1 MKQNNKIKK
10 SRDLLKAKIV
20 SQNANGSY
28 NLMLSGSNTTMKNIP
43 YIGRFPLSVNDIVN
57 VGFHDNDRQKPFIL
71 AKLSEGYSSTGI
83 EIVNEKI
90 GVRWQQEGN
99 SPYGSFRANHNFIVS
114 AETSY
119 AEKNEPLT
127 GTKYDSICAAINS
140 KDYFYNANHYIAWAY
155 DFASGDRIFLTTLT
169 AIPAATTVRAKNT
182 FFYNHPEYGKV
193 FVVGRTAD
201 TNSLTNYKAYLIID
215 YLNPETGEIKGTRTE
230 TIDLFSAGITSR
242 KTFTGNEFVGVSD
255 ILEPQS
261 RNEYA
266 FVYSFEVNLD
276 PSEYYYDT
284 DLGMWFF
291 TKRVSWL
298 ITSTENKY
306 NLFESERIPVTLI
319 PLGISGNYGYFFE
332 FRYFAYNT
340 IVGLSAT
347 ANGQIIIIVNLKD
360 FTYSTHNFDNSNE
373 EILVRLYSSP
383 EPPYDAPDYIPA
395 QEPGTYYRRL
405 TQSLTYAS
413 KDIINGAY
421 ASPQT
426 KAVYVFNHGPG
437 NFLEVQR
444 GSTGTPMILSSGSSA
459 VFTFPFCTSGT
470 DYDYINYRV
479 QTDSEVYPLT
489 SDYCDVAIL
498 EVSYIR
504 VTAIRQTILSAI
516 GQTIV
521 HGSIYSSP
529 KMSVCS
535 TLNKD
540 EYANT
545 LLTIENEEYEVPRK
559 VNLVLRDEQLNALT
573 TTTIFDT
580 PWMGDDYH
588 APVANYGV
596 SIYPIITRYKDFVFA
611 VFVDSYTYGHPDSM
625 KTLKSLCVANL
636 TGGTV
641 NRFLSQVDGD
651 YPITDLLIADTNGN
665 FIVRWE
671 DDSFTGIRCFNFNGI
686 LQWSKADTEDV
697 LITASCATKKGVYG
711 ITATGGMAKL

>member
-1 MKQNNKIKK
+1 M
-10 SRDLLKAKIV
+10 
-20 SQNANGSY
+20 
-28 NLMLSGSNTTMKNIP
+28 
-43 YIGRFPLSVNDIVN
+43 
-57 VGFHDNDRQKPFIL
+57 
-71 AKLSEGYSSTGI
+71 
-83 EIVNEKI
+83 
-90 GVRWQQEGN
+90 
-99 SPYGSFRANHNFIVS
+99 
-114 AETSY
+114 
-119 AEKNEPLT
+119 
-127 GTKYDSICAAINS
+127 
-140 KDYFYNANHYIAWAY
+140 
-155 DFASGDRIFLTTLT
+155 
-169 AIPAATTVRAKNT
+169 
-182 FFYNHPEYGKV
+182 
-193 FVVGRTAD
+193 
-201 TNSLTNYKAYLIID
+201 
-215 YLNPETGEIKGTRTE
+215 NPETGEIKGTRTE

-255 ILEPQS
+255 VLEPQS

-276 PSEYYYDT
+276 PSEYYFDT
-284 DLGMWFF
+284 DVRIWFT

-332 FRYFAYNT
+332 RRFFAYKLL
-340 IVGLSAT
+340 VGTSAT
-347 ANGQIIIIVNLKD
+347 DYRQIITIVNLKD
-360 FTYSTHNFDNSNE
+360 FTYSTHNFDYSSE

-395 QEPGTYYRRL
+395 QEPGTSYTRL
-405 TQSLTYAS
+405 LPGFAS
-413 KDIINGAY
+413 QKAIYNKAY
-421 ASPQT
+421 TPGQT
-426 KAVYVFNHGPG
+426 KTVYIFNHGPG
-437 NFLEVQR
+437 NFLEVLR

-470 DYDYINYRV
+470 YHDYINYRV
-479 QTDSEVYPLT
+479 KTDGEVYPLS

-498 EVSYIR
+498 EVHYVT
-504 VTAIRQTILSAI
+504 VTAIRQTTLAAI
-516 GQTIV
+516 GQTILY
-521 HGSIYSSP
+521 GSIYSSP

-535 TLNKD
+535 TLNKG

-545 LLTIENEEYEVPRK
+545 LLTIENETYEVPRK

-573 TTTIFDT
+573 TTTVWDS

-596 SIYPIITRYKDFVFA
+596 SIYPIITRYKDSVFA
-611 VFVDSYTYGHPDSM
+611 VFVDFYTYGHPDST

-641 NRFLSQVDGD
+641 SRYLSQVDGD

-671 DDSFTGIRCFNFNGI
+671 DDDFTGIRCFNFNGI

-711 ITATGGMAKL
+711 ITATGGMVKL